1 MSPLFR
7 NRWVLVLI
15 LWTGLIAFAI
25 VLNLPGATRAF
36 PPCDYG
42 TDPSL
47 PDCPPDAVNVDALWI
62 IVLSVLWVG
71 GVVAEGATFCRLA
84 VMALA
89 REKGCVPAWSRV
101 QPRRREDDS
110 RRLMACE

>member
-47 PDCPPDAVNVDALWI
+47 PRCPPDAVNVDALWI

-71 GVVAEGATFCRLA
+71 GVVAEGATFVVWRLWRW
-84 VMALA
+84 LA
-89 REKGCVPAWSRV
+89 RRDVSPPGPGSNQGGAKTTLG
-101 QPRRREDDS
+101 D
-110 RRLMACE
+110 